1 VSGSGAEAAPATIL
15 VVDDNPV
22 NLQVLVRT
30 LHGTGHR
37 ILAARD
43 AASALEIVR
52 RTGPDLVL
60 LDVMM
65 PGQDGFEL
73 CRTIRS
79 EAADTMVI
87 FLSALGETSDKVLGL
102 TLGAVDYITKPIQTE
117 EVLARVSNHLA
128 RQHLEREVRRH
139 RDRLNKELD
148 GAARMQRLLLPTTL
162 PHRSG
167 VQLAA
172 HYKTSRHAGGD
183 YYDVLDLGDN
193 GLGIF
198 VADVSGHGAP
208 AAIVMAMLRAVL
220 HSLTEPE
227 DPAAVLRHLN
237 QHFEYL
243 WETSMFATAV
253 YGVLNVE
260 SRRLRLACA
269 GHPPPLLYRP
279 GTPVTSAAVDAVVP
293 LLLMEIDEVPTT
305 ELQLEVG
312 DRVLLYTDGV
322 TERMSPAE
330 TMYDLDRL
338 SAAFE
343 RIGSQ
348 GAGEIVGRLTADVEA
363 FAAGQEAEDDL
374 TLMVLGLS

>member
-1 VSGSGAEAAPATIL
+1 MPPATIL

-52 RTGPDLVL
+52 RAGPDLVL

-79 EAADTMVI
+79 EPAAADTMVI

-139 RDRLNKELD
+139 RDGLNKELD
-148 GAARMQRLLLPTTL
+148 NAARMQRLLLPTTL
-162 PHRSG
+162 PHRAG
-167 VQLAA
+167 VHLAA

-183 YYDVLDLGDN
+183 YYDVLDLGDH
-193 GLGIF
+193 GLGLF

-220 HSLTEPE
+220 HSLAEPA

-237 QHFEYL
+237 QHFQYL
-243 WETSMFATAV
+243 WDSSMFATAV
-253 YGVLNVE
+253 YGVLNLE

-269 GHPPPLLYRP
+269 GHPPPLLFRT
-279 GTPVTSAAVDAVVP
+279 GAAVTAAVDGVVP

-305 ELQLEVG
+305 ELQLQAG
-312 DRVLLYTDGV
+312 DRLLFYTDGV
-322 TERMSPAE
+322 TERMSPSEA
-330 TMYDLDRL
+330 MYDLDRL
-338 SAAFE
+338 SAALE
-343 RIGSQ
+343 RL
-348 GAGEIVGRLTADVEA
+348 GAYSPGEIVGRLIAEVEA
-363 FAAGQEAEDDL
+363 FAGGQEAEDDL
-374 TLMVLGLS
+374 TLLVLGLS